1 MDKPK
6 GLSLQSGV
14 QQRGRRDF
22 RMNTKRI
29 GGLIALLVLIFFA
42 GCFAIPANAGGK
54 SGLYADAISSV
65 VKGSDGTPIGNAEI
79 SIFDGFTIRSI
90 KSDSNGVYNILQLP
104 VSADLH
110 AVLFITKDG
119 YVPSIINVKRREDV
133 KADYPVIMKRAGSE
147 KNGYIAGA
155 VYQPIKGGKIKYQS
169 GINSFGR
176 GKRVWLE
183 NEGIITETKSNQDGQ
198 FILEIPAGR
207 YVLHAEGSRERPVVE
222 ITEGKTTI
230 RNMRAGIILV
240 D

>member
-1 MDKPK
+1 MKNKCSGRLTVLLIILLYAADFVITASAA
-6 GLSLQSGV
+6 GRNDIRDTDTISGV
-14 QQRGRRDF
+14 
-22 RMNTKRI
+22 I
-29 GGLIALLVLIFFA
+29 
-42 GCFAIPANAGGK
+42 
-54 SGLYADAISSV
+54 
-65 VKGSDGTPIGNAEI
+65 KGEDNTPIGNAEI
-79 SIFDGFTIRSI
+79 SIFDGFSIRSI
-90 KSDSNGVYNILQLP
+90 KSDSNGLYNILQLP

-119 YVPSIINVKRREDV
+119 YVPSIINVKRREEV
-133 KADYPVIMKRAGSE
+133 KADYPVTMRRAGPGE
-147 KNGYIAGA
+147 NGYIAGV

-198 FILEIPAGR
+198 FILEVPAGR
-207 YVLHAEGSRERPVVE
+207 YVLHAEGSREKPVVE